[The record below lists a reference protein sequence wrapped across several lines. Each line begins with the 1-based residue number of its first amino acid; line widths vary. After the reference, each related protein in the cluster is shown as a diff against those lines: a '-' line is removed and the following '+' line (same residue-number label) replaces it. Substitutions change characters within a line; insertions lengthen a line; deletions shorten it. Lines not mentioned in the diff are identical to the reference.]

1 MLLTSGFILSATA
14 SFSATTEEMPVNR
27 VILSTSGLAQF
38 EHHAKVNGNN
48 ALQFPVRLEQVDDI
62 LKSLIVFDK
71 QGRLGGVT
79 LPGKQPLDQVFKDL
93 PFNQRQLGDSMMLLN
108 SYQGAL
114 LTVKTGKTEISG
126 KILQVIPETVSLEDN
141 KTIIKHRLSIMGDSG
156 IKEVLLED
164 ATALQFADGKIRDE
178 INKALDSIRENSTT
192 GRRMLTVNLLGSGT
206 RDVTLSY
213 VVEAPLWKTAYRMVV
228 PETGKTAGLLQGWAV
243 VENMTASDWQD
254 VDLSLVSGNPVT
266 FHQALY
272 QSYYVQRPDVPVQ
285 VFGRIMPRVDTGTIA
300 MGKDKDTL
308 QDMGSNEQ
316 KKERSF
322 AAKKTKG
329 VGGAYGGMQAD
340 APMAVMAMAPAPMEA
355 EMDSTTASTMENV
368 AQGAQA
374 VQSAEAT
381 TQVLFRFPDRFSLKS
396 GQSMMLPFVSHDV
409 PMERV
414 SLYQSDTQAK
424 HPLAA
429 IEVKNNG
436 DTGLP
441 AGVLTLYE
449 DSSLLK
455 GTSFIG
461 DAQMPLISSGEKRLI
476 SYALDSKTTIDREDK
491 SLSSEDK
498 FSAAGGVIRTSIKNR
513 AETIYT
519 IKAPEKED
527 RTVILEHPRM
537 GGDYKLVTPAPDK
550 VEMTDAYYRIRVAV
564 KAGETVKQ
572 PVVLENEAWQSYS
585 IVDLGTEQLMSYAS
599 GHGNLSPETRKIFNE
614 LAELRHAVDQIDQK
628 IAQLEQQRQVIFQDQ
643 ERVRQNLESLKV
655 KSDVQKKYLDK
666 LNDQEDMVVKI
677 DKEKESL
684 ATERAKRQA
693 TLQEK
698 IMALKF

>member
-1 MLLTSGFILSATA
+1 MLLTGGFILSATA
-14 SFSATTEEMPVNR
+14 SYSAPSEEMPVNR

-108 SYQGAL
+108 SYQGAM

-141 KTIIKHRLSIMGDSG
+141 KTIIKHRLSIMGESG

-300 MGKDKDTL
+300 MGKDASQETGRNELK
-308 QDMGSNEQ
+308 QDRAFAQ
-316 KKERSF
+316 KKTMG
-322 AAKKTKG
+322 AGA
-329 VGGAYGGMQAD
+329 VGGMMAD
-340 APMAVMAMAPAPMEA
+340 APMAAMAMPSSAPMEA
-355 EMDSTTASTMENV
+355 EMDGTTASTMENV

-491 SLSSEDK
+491 SISSEDK
-498 FSAAGGVIRTSIKNR
+498 FSAAGGVMRTSIKNR

-550 VEMTDAYYRIRVAV
+550 VEMTNAYYRIRVAV
-564 KAGETVKQ
+564 KAGETLKQ

-585 IVDLGTEQLMSYAS
+585 IIDLGTEQLMSYAS
-599 GHGNLSPETRKIFNE
+599 GHGKLSPETRKVFNE

-628 IAQLEQQRQVIFQDQ
+628 IALLEQQRQVIFQDQ

-684 ATERAKRQA
+684 ANERAKRQA